1 MTTGLSLRVAV
12 IDYGAGNLASI
23 GQALTAV
30 GADVRLARTPSD
42 LDGAE
47 AMIVPGV
54 GAAAPAMAR
63 LARQRLTAPIERW
76 IADGRPYLGICLGLQ
91 LLFEGSD
98 EDGARTFAILR
109 GRTERLE
116 GAPTL
121 PHIGWNQV
129 VQRRRH
135 QLFDGVP
142 DGANLYFVHS
152 YAARPRAGDAASVL
166 AETDHGRWFVS
177 AVARENVLGVQF
189 HPERSGAA
197 GLRIVG
203 NFVRWASD
211 LARDPGQPVQRDT
224 RPPVALVP
232 GGGVV

>member
-1 MTTGLSLRVAV
+1 MREPTH
-12 IDYGAGNLASI
+12 
-23 GQALTAV
+23 
-30 GADVRLARTPSD
+30 
-42 LDGAE
+42 
-47 AMIVPGV
+47 
-54 GAAAPAMAR
+54 AAAEVVETPTEYF
-63 LARQRLTAPIERW
+63 RQNFLMT
-76 IADGRPYLGICLGLQ
+76 
-91 LLFEGSD
+91 FEDDRIGVMSRHEIGVNNLMWGND
-98 EDGARTFAILR
+98 F
-109 GRTERLE
+109 
-116 GAPTL
+116 
-121 PHIGWNQV
+121 PHHDSIFPNSQAV
-129 VQRRRH
+129 
-135 QLFDGVP
+135 LDDIFDGVP